1 MPSLKIRSSGSTSP
15 PIAST
20 AWQLKE
26 KKLATTTYLIYG
38 AVGHRRR
45 LRLRSME
52 RRDEEDHHQQVM
64 DLAERSLHMAYTKK
78 EKYTYLLWPAIPA
91 ERTWDGPSL
100 R

>member
-1 MPSLKIRSSGSTSP
+1 
-15 PIAST
+15 
-20 AWQLKE
+20 
-26 KKLATTTYLIYG
+26 
-38 AVGHRRR
+38 
-45 LRLRSME
+45 ME